1 MDESM
6 WKEDSNPYYSQY
18 YSENF
23 CCQILH
29 EFGLYDKNS
38 HIINGHTPVHAIEGE
53 CPIRANGR
61 LFVIDGGFCRSMN
74 KATGIA
80 GYTLIFNS
88 HGLRLKAHTPFTSVE
103 DALMNNTDIK
113 SESEVVEK
121 EVSRMLVRDTD
132 IGKQLLEDISDLKEL
147 LKIYRKI

>member
-1 MDESM
+1 
-6 WKEDSNPYYSQY
+6 
-18 YSENF
+18 
-23 CCQILH
+23 
-29 EFGLYDKNS
+29 
-38 HIINGHTPVHAIEGE
+38 
-53 CPIRANGR
+53 
-61 LFVIDGGFCRSMN
+61 MN